1 MYTIV
6 ILLFFKLSFVLLHD
20 SDNDN
25 CPYSDARNKYTE
37 GSNRWQ
43 QYFDS
48 IEKAEKEF
56 RLSVDNQSNGPC
68 SSCHDNVREND
79 LAPFSGGITKSMMEK
94 AESVSRVTKYQIIN
108 GKLNR
113 YPMKSNIPNILHLY
127 HVTLGLKS
135 VCSRF
140 AAPE

>member
-6 ILLFFKLSFVLLHD
+6 ILLFFKLSLVLLHD

-25 CPYSDARNKYTE
+25 CRYSDARNKYTE

-48 IEKAEKEF
+48 IDKAEKEF

-108 GKLNR
+108 GKLYR
-113 YPMKSNIPNILHLY
+113 YSKLSNIQHLLLY
-127 HVTLGLKS
+127 NLT
-135 VCSRF
+135 
-140 AAPE
+140 

>member
-6 ILLFFKLSFVLLHD
+6 ILLFFKLSLVLLHD

-48 IEKAEKEF
+48 VEKAEKEF
-56 RLSVDNQSNGPC
+56 RLGVDNKRTGPS

>member
-6 ILLFFKLSFVLLHD
+6 ILLFLKLSFVLLHD

-25 CPYSDARNKYTE
+25 CRYSDARNKYTE

-48 IEKAEKEF
+48 IDKAEKEF
-56 RLSVDNQSNGPC
+56 RLSVDNRSNGPC

-79 LAPFSGGITKSMMEK
+79 LAPFSGGITKAMMKK

-108 GKLNR
+108 GKLYR
-113 YPMKSNIPNILHLY
+113 CSKQSKILHL
-127 HVTLGLKS
+127 L
-135 VCSRF
+135 
-140 AAPE
+140 

>member
-6 ILLFFKLSFVLLHD
+6 ILLFLKLSLVLLHD

-48 IEKAEKEF
+48 IDKAEKEF
-56 RLSVDNQSNGPC
+56 RLSVDNQSTGPC

-79 LAPFSGGITKSMMEK
+79 LAPFSGGITKSMMER

-108 GKLNR
+108 GKLYR
-113 YPMKSNIPNILHLY
+113 CSKQSNILHL
-127 HVTLGLKS
+127 L
-135 VCSRF
+135 
-140 AAPE
+140 

>member
-6 ILLFFKLSFVLLHD
+6 ILLFFKLSLVLLHD

-48 IEKAEKEF
+48 VEKAEKEF
-56 RLSVDNQSNGPC
+56 RLGVDNKRTGPS

-79 LAPFSGGITKSMMEK
+79 LAPFSRGITKSMMEK

-108 GKLNR
+108 GKLYR
-113 YPMKSNIPNILHLY
+113 CLKQSNTLHL
-127 HVTLGLKS
+127 L
-135 VCSRF
+135 
-140 AAPE
+140 

>member
-6 ILLFFKLSFVLLHD
+6 ILLFLKLSFVLLHD

-25 CPYSDARNKYTE
+25 CRYSDARNKYTE

-56 RLSVDNQSNGPC
+56 LLSVDNQSAGPC

-79 LAPFSGGITKSMMEK
+79 LAPFSGGITKAMMIK

-108 GKLNR
+108 GKLYR
-113 YPMKSNIPNILHLY
+113 YSKLSNIQHLLLY
-127 HVTLGLKS
+127 NLT
-135 VCSRF
+135 
-140 AAPE
+140 